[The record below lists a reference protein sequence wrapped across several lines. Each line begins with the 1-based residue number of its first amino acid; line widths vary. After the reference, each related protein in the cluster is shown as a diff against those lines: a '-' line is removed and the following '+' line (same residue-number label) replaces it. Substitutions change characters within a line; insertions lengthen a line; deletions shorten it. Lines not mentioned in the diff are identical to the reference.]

1 MSKIN
6 LSQFHQTFF
15 DEAAEHA
22 RTLEEH
28 LLSLEA
34 APNDTELHNALFR
47 AAHSI
52 KGASGILGFET
63 ITSLTHAMESVLEA
77 VRSLA
82 VRVDGALSSLLLEA
96 TDLLSAALV
105 TTREGTPAPDI
116 RSVVERL
123 ERVEGHASAPAPAPA
138 PAPAQEA
145 VAPASSP
152 SSIATRA
159 HRWHITFRPGERVF
173 ANGLDPAFA
182 LKDLAALG
190 TTRVDALLEQV
201 PPFAEFDPEA
211 SYLGWKITLE
221 TAAPKHEIDDV
232 FLFMDDA
239 RELKIVEDGLPVL
252 VAAPAFVPIANPT
265 PVAASPAPAAEAVA
279 KPDTTSTAP
288 KKPVDSSTL
297 RVSTEKVDSLINLVG
312 ELVIAQAM
320 ISRSLASFT
329 PSELPRLREATAEM
343 ERHTRELQGR
353 VMNIRM
359 VPIGTIFNRFRR
371 LVRDIGDQ
379 LGKDIDLQIAGEDT
393 ELDKSMVEALADP
406 LTHLVRNAADHGLER
421 TEARVAA
428 GKRAAGTLRLAARHQ
443 GGNIIIEISDDG
455 GGLDEPRI
463 LKRAIERGLV
473 PPGAKLTPEEI
484 HQLIFAPGFS
494 TAEAVTNLS
503 GRGVGMDVV
512 RRSVEQLNGEISI
525 STTKG
530 QGTRFRITLPLTL
543 AILDGMALRIGNST
557 FVIPLSQVVETLRL
571 KDVPVTRLPGQGE
584 VLRVRGHTTAFLRPS
599 EVLSVS
605 CDTGP
610 LAVVCEA
617 GETRF
622 ALCIDELL
630 GKSQF
635 VIKSLE
641 PNFKKLEGLLGATIL
656 GDGAVSFILDVLG
669 LARLGHL
676 TRGDDVS
683 ASELPSPEAPEV
695 RA

>member
-1 MSKIN
+1 MSQIN
-6 LSQFHQTFF
+6 LAQFHQTFF

-52 KGASGILGFET
+52 KGASGILGFTT
-63 ITSLTHAMESVLEA
+63 ITALTHAMENVLEG
-77 VRSLA
+77 VRSLQ
-82 VRVDGALSSLLLEA
+82 VKVDGALSSLLLEA

-105 TTREGTPAPDI
+105 TTRAGTPAPDI
-116 RSVVERL
+116 QAVVGRL
-123 ERVEGHASAPAPAPA
+123 ERAHGSASSVSPAP
-138 PAPAQEA
+138 
-145 VAPASSP
+145 VASSP
-152 SSIATRA
+152 SAVDARPK
-159 HRWHITFRPGERVF
+159 RWHITFRPGDRVF
-173 ANGLDPAFA
+173 ANGLDPGFA

-190 TTRVDALLEQV
+190 STKVEVLLDLLPAFGEL
-201 PPFAEFDPEA
+201 DPET

-221 TAAPKHEIDDV
+221 TAASKSEIDDV
-232 FLFMDDA
+232 FLFMEDA
-239 RELKIVEDGLPVL
+239 RELKIVEDSAPVL
-252 VAAPAFVPIANPT
+252 VTAAAPVFE
-265 PVAASPAPAAEAVA
+265 PVVSAPPPAP
-279 KPDTTSTAP
+279 KPSGPDTTSSGP
-288 KKPVDSSTL
+288 KKAVDSSTL

-320 ISRSLASFT
+320 ISRSLSTFT
-329 PSELPRLREATAEM
+329 PSELPRLREAAEEM

-371 LVRDIGDQ
+371 LVRDLGDQ
-379 LGKDIDLQIAGEDT
+379 LGKNIELQVSGEDT

-421 TEARVAA
+421 TEARIAA
-428 GKRAAGTLRLAARHQ
+428 GKKATGTLKLGARHQ
-443 GGNIIIEISDDG
+443 GGNVIIEISDDG
-455 GGLDEPRI
+455 AGLDEKRI
-463 LKRAIERGLV
+463 LKRAVERGLV
-473 PPGAKLTPEEI
+473 APDAKLSPEEI

-512 RRSVEQLNGEISI
+512 RRSVESLNGEISI
-525 STTKG
+525 FTTPG
-530 QGTRFRITLPLTL
+530 AGTRFRITLPLTL
-543 AILDGMALRIGNST
+543 AILDGMALRIGTST

-571 KDVPVTRLPGQGE
+571 KDNPVTRLPGQGE

-599 EVLSVS
+599 DVLSVA
-605 CDTGP
+605 CDSGP

-617 GETRF
+617 GDARF

-669 LARLGHL
+669 IARLGRL
-676 TRGDDVS
+676 TRGDD
-683 ASELPSPEAPEV
+683 LPTGESGLSSSTEV